1 MNDTTSEQSSGLFS
15 ENSVE
20 TADTAPKVPSIPETF
35 VVLLITVGFTLF
47 VSIIF
52 LVISLFYPLNI
63 EILLVEAFIIV
74 PAVVFVMVRGYSL
87 RHIFRFNPIDRN
99 QLYATIVIA
108 LSLIV
113 VLNFLEYWLQYF
125 LEYLSQYFPYPDWYN
140 EIKST
145 FESDIIEMFKI
156 DTVYKF
162 IVLFLSVVVFA
173 AVCEEMFFRGF
184 IQQSLENRLS
194 TGWAIFLTAFMFS
207 ILHPLSFIPILVL
220 AVIIGIISWRSN
232 SIIPTIIIHALNNG
246 ISLYALNTS
255 EEIQADPSMG
265 IYIPL
270 SAFIISI
277 VVLIVSMRYYFQ
289 VTGVQKDTT
298 V

>member
-1 MNDTTSEQSSGLFS
+1 MNDTTSEQSSGSFS

-20 TADTAPKVPSIPETF
+20 AADMAPKVPSIPETF
-35 VVLLITVGFTLF
+35 VVIIITIGFL
-47 VSIIF
+47 IF
-52 LVISLFYPLNI
+52 LAVLSGIISYFFYPLDI

-74 PAVVFVMVRGYSL
+74 PAVVFIKLRGYSL

-99 QLYATIVIA
+99 QLYITIVIG
-108 LSLIV
+108 LSLIFA
-113 VLNFLEYWLQYF
+113 LNFIENWIQSL
-125 LEYLSQYFPYPDWYN
+125 PYPDWYY
-140 EIKST
+140 EVKST
-145 FESDIIEMFKI
+145 FESDIVEMFKI
-156 DTVYKF
+156 DTFYKF

-184 IQQSLENRLS
+184 IQQSFENRLPP
-194 TGWAIFLTAFMFS
+194 GLAIFWTALLFS
-207 ILHPLSFIPILVL
+207 ILHPLSFLPILLL

-265 IYIPL
+265 IDIPL
-270 SAFIISI
+270 SVFIISI

-289 VTGVQKDTT
+289 VTGGQKNTT